1 MRPVRLELKGFTS
14 FRDDQA
20 IDFNGLDL
28 FAIAGPT
35 GSGKSSILDAI
46 TYALYGSVDRVG
58 RQVAQLVSQGQP
70 RMAVMLQFGVGK
82 ERYRVA
88 RSTPA
93 HGGSKILLER
103 WEDGEW
109 RQAGEGA
116 DRVREA
122 DAMIRQAIGLDY
134 EAFTRSVLL
143 PQGKFAE
150 FLVGDAKDRR
160 NILTELLGLE
170 LFERLARLA
179 GEIKRMASAEAGA
192 NERLLSTEYA
202 GVTEEAVA
210 EAAAVAA
217 EAAARDA
224 SLAASEG
231 TLRMLADRWAETER
245 SVQELRTC
253 AVDARRAG
261 AISAESAEAL
271 EDLADRLAE
280 AETAASS
287 AATATEARGKEAR
300 KASAALEKARA
311 SWGGTAQVAS
321 LRARAEALTGSRAE
335 VAKARAA
342 AKAARAMIPKVAKR
356 LEAAE
361 QAVAA
366 RVGEAEAAIAAV
378 ESSEEALD
386 RATHADLVAAVRS
399 GVKVGDPCP
408 VCGRAIGSLPKAPG
422 AQGLERAKA
431 AHAKA
436 RRSAEQASEA
446 LQRTR
451 ADRDEAEREAGQA
464 EREAIRI
471 EEHLAGVMGERESAE
486 SEIGEAFGGRV
497 PTDAVA
503 VLDGRLGRLE
513 DLDRSC
519 DVAEA
524 ALAEAKDERGIAE
537 RERDGLIARAAEVR
551 GRLGG
556 LSVSGLVER
565 ARTLAGRDLGL
576 PELPQAAPVTDAG
589 ELLAAATALAH
600 GLGSLAE
607 RLDEVA
613 SARAEGEA
621 ALLAEARSIVGDG
634 FESAAS
640 LSELVDAVA
649 GARTAAAREAATAEH
664 RSSDLMAKLANAREL
679 IERVTEQRGRASRFD
694 ALAKE
699 LRADRIIAFLQ
710 VEALQ
715 ILAAAGSEHLLT
727 LSGGRY
733 RLAFDQDEFF
743 VIDAWNGEER
753 RSARTLSGGETFLAS
768 LGLALALSEQVRS
781 LSLTHRADL
790 DSLFL
795 DEGFGTL
802 DPETLEVVVD
812 AIEQLGSD
820 GRMVGVITH
829 VRELAL
835 RLPARIEVDGSP
847 RGSQIQVIA

>member
-20 IDFNGLDL
+20 IDFEGLDL

-122 DAMIRQAIGLDY
+122 DAMIRQAVGLDY

-179 GEIKRMASAEAGA
+179 GEIKRMASADAGA

-217 EAAARDA
+217 EAAAREA
-224 SLAASEG
+224 SLAGAEG
-231 TLRMLADRWAETER
+231 TLRNLADRWAETER
-245 SVQELRTC
+245 SVQELRMC

-271 EDLADRLAE
+271 EDLAERLAE
-280 AETAASS
+280 AEAAAS
-287 AATATEARGKEAR
+287 AAAAATEARAKEAR
-300 KASAALEKARA
+300 KARAAWEKARA
-311 SWGGTAQVAS
+311 GWGGTAQVAS
-321 LRARAEALTGSRAE
+321 LRANAEALAGSRAE
-335 VAKARAA
+335 VAKVRAA
-342 AKAARAMIPKVAKR
+342 AKEARAVIPKLAKR

-408 VCGRAIGSLPKAPG
+408 VCGRAIESLPKARG
-422 AQGLERAKA
+422 AQALERVKA

-436 RRSAEQASEA
+436 RRSAEQASEG
-446 LQRTR
+446 LQRAR

-471 EEHLAGVMGERESAE
+471 EEHLAGAMGELESAE
-486 SEIGEAFGGRV
+486 SEIAEAFGGGV
-497 PTDAVA
+497 PTDPVA

-519 DVAEA
+519 EVAEA
-524 ALAEAKDERGIAE
+524 ALAEAKDERVIAE

-565 ARTLAGRDLGL
+565 ARTLAGPDLGL
-576 PELPQAAPVTDAG
+576 KELPQAAPVTDTG
-589 ELLAAATALAH
+589 ELLAAATALAQE
-600 GLGSLAE
+600 LGSLAE
-607 RLDEVA
+607 RLDELA

-621 ALLAEARSIVGDG
+621 VLLAEARGTVGDG
-634 FESAAS
+634 FESAAT

-664 RSSDLMAKLANAREL
+664 RSAELMAKLANAREL
-679 IERVTEQRGRASRFD
+679 IERVTGQRERASRFD
-694 ALAKE
+694 ALSKE

-715 ILAAAGSEHLLT
+715 ILAAAGSEHLST

-781 LSLTHRADL
+781 LSLTRRADL

>member
-20 IDFNGLDL
+20 IDFDGLDL

-103 WEDGEW
+103 WEGGEW
-109 RQAGEGA
+109 SQAGEGA

-179 GEIKRMASAEAGA
+179 GEIKRTASAEAGA

-224 SLAASEG
+224 SLAAAESA
-231 TLRMLADRWAETER
+231 LRMLADRWAETER
-245 SVQELRTC
+245 SVQELRAC

-261 AISAESAEAL
+261 AISAQSAEAL

-280 AETAASS
+280 AETAASA

-321 LRARAEALTGSRAE
+321 LRARAEVLAGSRAD

-342 AKAARAMIPKVAKR
+342 AKAARAGIPKLAKR

-361 QAVAA
+361 RTVAA

-408 VCGRAIGSLPKAPG
+408 VCGRAIGSLPQAPR

-446 LQRTR
+446 LQRAR
-451 ADRDEAEREAGQA
+451 ADRDEAERDAGQA

-471 EEHLAGVMGERESAE
+471 EEHLAGLIGERESAE
-486 SEIGEAFGGRV
+486 SEIAEAFGGRV

-513 DLDRSC
+513 DLDRAC

-565 ARTLAGRDLGL
+565 ARILAGPDLGL
-576 PELPQAAPVTDAG
+576 LELPQGAPVTDAG

-607 RLDEVA
+607 RLDELA
-613 SARAEGEA
+613 SSRAEGEA
-621 ALLAEARSIVGDG
+621 AVLAEARSIVGDG

-640 LSELVDAVA
+640 MSELVDAVA

-664 RSSDLMAKLANAREL
+664 RSSELMAKLANAREL

-694 ALAKE
+694 ALSKE

-710 VEALQ
+710 VEALE
-715 ILAAAGSEHLLT
+715 ILAAAGSEHLST

-781 LSLTHRADL
+781 LSLTRRADL
-790 DSLFL
+790 ESLFL

>member
-1 MRPVRLELKGFTS
+1 M
-14 FRDDQA
+14 
-20 IDFNGLDL
+20 
-28 FAIAGPT
+28 
-35 GSGKSSILDAI
+35 
-46 TYALYGSVDRVG
+46 
-58 RQVAQLVSQGQP
+58 
-70 RMAVMLQFGVGK
+70 
-82 ERYRVA
+82 
-88 RSTPA
+88 
-93 HGGSKILLER
+93 
-103 WEDGEW
+103 
-109 RQAGEGA
+109 
-116 DRVREA
+116 
-122 DAMIRQAIGLDY
+122 
-134 EAFTRSVLL
+134 
-143 PQGKFAE
+143 
-150 FLVGDAKDRR
+150 
-160 NILTELLGLE
+160 
-170 LFERLARLA
+170 
-179 GEIKRMASAEAGA
+179 
-192 NERLLSTEYA
+192 
-202 GVTEEAVA
+202 
-210 EAAAVAA
+210 
-217 EAAARDA
+217 
-224 SLAASEG
+224 
-231 TLRMLADRWAETER
+231 
-245 SVQELRTC
+245 
-253 AVDARRAG
+253 
-261 AISAESAEAL
+261 
-271 EDLADRLAE
+271 
-280 AETAASS
+280 
-287 AATATEARGKEAR
+287 
-300 KASAALEKARA
+300 
-311 SWGGTAQVAS
+311 AS
-321 LRARAEALTGSRAE
+321 LRARAEVLAGSRAD
-335 VAKARAA
+335 VTKARAA
-342 AKAARAMIPKVAKR
+342 AKAARAVIPKLAKR

-361 QAVAA
+361 QTVAA

-408 VCGRAIGSLPKAPG
+408 ICGRAIGSLPRAPR

-446 LQRTR
+446 LQRAR
-451 ADRDEAEREAGQA
+451 ADRDESERDARQA

-471 EEHLAGVMGERESAE
+471 EEQLAGLMGERESAE
-486 SEIGEAFGGRV
+486 SEIAEAFGGRV

-537 RERDGLIARAAEVR
+537 RERDGLIARTAEVR

-565 ARTLAGRDLGL
+565 ARTLAGPDLGL
-576 PELPQAAPVTDAG
+576 LELPQAAPVTDAG
-589 ELLAAATALAH
+589 ELLAAATVLAH
-600 GLGSLAE
+600 RLGSLAE
-607 RLDEVA
+607 RLDELA

-621 ALLAEARSIVGDG
+621 AVLAEARSIVGDG

-640 LSELVDAVA
+640 MSELVDAVA

-664 RSSDLMAKLANAREL
+664 RSSELMAKLANAREL
-679 IERVTEQRGRASRFD
+679 IERMTEQRGRASRFD
-694 ALAKE
+694 ALSKE

-710 VEALQ
+710 VEALE
-715 ILAAAGSEHLLT
+715 ILAAAGSEHLST

-743 VIDAWNGEER
+743 VIDAWNGEDR

-781 LSLTHRADL
+781 LSLTRRADL